1 MEYYVGPAFIK
12 VPHPSEV
19 PLPMF
24 LLFVKSL
31 DPSELPILKFLRRP
45 MQGPC
50 QELKLT
56 RREYR

>member
-1 MEYYVGPAFIK
+1 MEYYVGPTFIK

-31 DPSELPILKFLRRP
+31 DPSELPIPKFLKTSKTA
-45 MQGPC
+45 
-50 QELKLT
+50 EL
-56 RREYR
+56 